1 LIGGPELALR
11 LQGLALVALQLQLE
25 RGEIGAAL
33 HRLVGGVA
41 DLCHGQVLL
50 CVGTADTPLL
60 ARACSP
66 GASLP
71 SPGSGEAL
79 LLQQALQ
86 AQGALS
92 YGGWLA
98 VPVQRYGVTLGVLA
112 LDTGGAV
119 DLGALASQID
129 PVVSALAS
137 LLAHG
142 ADTAA
147 AVDRSVVPTKLL
159 RTALRE
165 SGTFVWEWDLP
176 TDALA
181 DIDEGAQMLGY
192 GKHELGHTQKD
203 WNRIIHPDD
212 LEPIEQS
219 FQAHVRGEREV
230 FDHVYRARAR
240 DGTWHWVQERGRIVE
255 WCADGSPRRMIG
267 TQTDVSGRVGLQVD
281 ARELVQRLRRIARQV
296 PGVLFQYRQ
305 VPRRRG
311 QFEYVSER
319 SNELFGVDP
328 ATLMGDA
335 LQVFGRVETPDMDT
349 LRLQAARCAELGVP
363 LRAEF
368 TLARAGDGAQVWLRC
383 NAQCQP
389 LDGGGAV
396 WHGYVEDITEQR
408 ELEVA
413 RQQTLAL
420 QASNRAKTE
429 FLARMSHELR
439 TPLNAVLGF
448 AQLLLRDPVEPPS
461 STQRARL
468 ARIHDAGE
476 HLLGMIGDLL
486 DLTHLE
492 TGRLALLAEA
502 VPLTD
507 VVRHCVE
514 LMQPLAEGAGL
525 SLSFEPDATALVHVD
540 RLRLQQIVLNLLSN
554 AIKYNRPQGWVRL
567 SCAVSP
573 GSAQARLDVVDS
585 GLGLAPEQLAHLFE
599 PFNRLGRDYSG
610 GDGTGIGL
618 ALSRTLADMM
628 GGSIEVHSEP
638 QRGST
643 FSLLLPLYDAAI
655 APD

>member
-1 LIGGPELALR
+1 MIGDPALALQ
-11 LQGLALVALQLQLE
+11 LQGLALAALQLQVE
-25 RGEIGAAL
+25 RGELGESL
-33 HRLVGGVA
+33 QRLVDGVA
-41 DLCHGQVLL
+41 DLCQGQVLL
-50 CVGTADTPLL
+50 CVGTAEAALQE
-60 ARACSP
+60 RACSP

-71 SPGSGEAL
+71 VPGSGEAL

-86 AQGALS
+86 AHGALS

-98 VPVQRYGVTLGVLA
+98 MPVQRHGVTLGVLA
-112 LDTGGAV
+112 LATGGAV
-119 DLGALASQID
+119 DLGALASQVD

-137 LLAHG
+137 LLARGH
-142 ADTAA
+142 DTDPAGQ
-147 AVDRSVVPTKLL
+147 SLVPAGVL

-165 SGTFVWEWDLP
+165 SGTYVWEWDLP
-176 TDALA
+176 SDALA
-181 DIDEGAQMLGY
+181 DIDEGALMLGY
-192 GKHELGHTQKD
+192 GQHELGHTQKD

-212 LEPIEQS
+212 LDPIEHAYE
-219 FQAHVRGEREV
+219 AHRRGEREV

-267 TQTDVSGRVGLQVD
+267 TQIDVSDRIGLQVD

-305 VPRRRG
+305 VPARRG

-319 SNELFGVDP
+319 SSEVFGVDP
-328 ATLMGDA
+328 TMLMTDA
-335 LQVFGRVETPDMDT
+335 LLVFARIEAADMVA
-349 LRLQAARCAELGVP
+349 LRLQAARCAELAVP

-368 TLARAGDGAQVWLRC
+368 TLERADDGVAVWLRC
-383 NAQCQP
+383 NAQCQ
-389 LDGGGAV
+389 LIDGGGAI

-408 ELEVA
+408 DLELA
-413 RQQTLAL
+413 RRQTLAL
-420 QASNRAKTE
+420 QASNRAKTD

-448 AQLLLRDPVEPPS
+448 TQLLMSDPVEPPS
-461 STQRARL
+461 NTQRARL

-502 VPLTD
+502 VPMTG

-514 LMQPLAEGAGL
+514 LMRPLAERAGL
-525 SLSFEPDATALVHVD
+525 TLHFEPDAAPLVRAD

-567 SCAVSP
+567 SCAVSRA
-573 GSAQARLDVVDS
+573 SAQARLDVVDS
-585 GLGLAPEQLAHLFE
+585 GLGLTSEQLVHLFE
-599 PFNRLGRDYSG
+599 PFNRLGREHSG
-610 GDGTGIGL
+610 VDGTGIGL

-628 GGSIEVHSEP
+628 GGSIEVHSEL

-643 FSLLLPLYDAAI
+643 FSLLLPLHDAPTH
-655 APD
+655 PD

>member
-1 LIGGPELALR
+1 MTSGPELALR

-25 RGEIGAAL
+25 RGDLDAAL
-33 HRLVGGVA
+33 HRLVDGLA
-41 DLCHGQVLL
+41 DLCRGQALL
-50 CVGTADTPLL
+50 CVGSADAPLQ

-71 SPGSGEAL
+71 APGSGEAL

-98 VPVQRYGVTLGVLA
+98 LPVQRHGVTLGVLA
-112 LDTGGAV
+112 VATGGAV
-119 DLGALASQID
+119 DLGALAGQID

-137 LLAHG
+137 LLARGQELAHP
-142 ADTAA
+142 DQI
-147 AVDRSVVPTKLL
+147 VVPAGLL

-176 TDALA
+176 SDALA
-181 DIDEGAQMLGY
+181 DVDEGALMLGY
-192 GKHELGHTQKD
+192 GQHELGHTQAD

-212 LEPIEQS
+212 LEPIEQAYE
-219 FQAHVRGEREV
+219 AHRRGEREV

-255 WCADGSPRRMIG
+255 WSADGSPRRMIG
-267 TQTDVSGRVGLQVD
+267 TQTDVSERVGLQVD

-305 VPRRRG
+305 VPARRG

-319 SNELFGVDP
+319 SSEVFGVDP
-328 ATLMGDA
+328 ALLMSDS
-335 LQVFGRVETPDMDT
+335 LLVFGRIDAADMDA
-349 LRLQAARCAELGVP
+349 LRLQAARCADLAVP

-368 TLARAGDGAQVWLRC
+368 TLTRADDGVPVWLRC

-389 LDGGGAV
+389 LDGGGGI

-408 ELEVA
+408 DLELA
-413 RQQTLAL
+413 RRQTLAL
-420 QASNRAKTE
+420 QASNRAKTD

-448 AQLLLRDPVEPPS
+448 AQLLLSDPVEPPS

-502 VPLTD
+502 VPLTG

-514 LMQPLAEGAGL
+514 LMRPLAEAAGL
-525 SLSFEPDATALVHVD
+525 TLHFETGAEPLVRAD

-567 SCAVSP
+567 SCVISRP
-573 GSAQARLDVVDS
+573 NAQARLDVVDS
-585 GLGLAPEQLAHLFE
+585 GLGLAPEQLVHLFE
-599 PFNRLGRDYSG
+599 PFNRLGREHTG
-610 GDGTGIGL
+610 VDGTGIGL

-628 GGSIEVHSEP
+628 GGSIEVYSEP

-643 FSLLLPLYDAAI
+643 FSLLLPLHDAA
-655 APD
+655 ADPA